1 VPSSGDGRVT
11 VLELWLATDSAA
23 EAADVEK
30 ALTRLQ
36 LRSYPDILA
45 LSQAFMT
52 YSQMYEQ
59 CKADQIEACSQY
71 TKMYLAVQV
80 WALCNIAVWVLCNIA
95 RSANLAACH
104 RVVMPPE
111 PTPFRPTARSMS
123 SARLTRLRP
132 ASSTAGCLLNLIV
145 SLLCSTYTCD
155 DGSSCRHYIIFKQ
168 DRELLHS
175 SARQGY
181 PFIMFSTDLWLRL
194 NKSACTTYNV
204 LKAHVCT
211 SIEGD
216 NCILAALPA
225 AAAALEAGRGL
236 TGDNN
241 R

>member
-1 VPSSGDGRVT
+1 MPSSGDGRVT

-80 WALCNIAVWVLCNIA
+80 WALCNIA

-104 RVVMPPE
+104 RGVMPAE
-111 PTPFRPTARSMS
+111 PAPFWPTARSMS
-123 SARLTRLRP
+123 SARSTRLRP
-132 ASSTAGCLLNLIV
+132 ASSTAECFLYLLLSPVFAACTLVMMAPHVGITP
-145 SLLCSTYTCD
+145 CS
-155 DGSSCRHYIIFKQ
+155 SRMVKQ
-168 DRELLHS
+168 DGRVAAS
-175 SARQGY
+175 
-181 PFIMFSTDLWLRL
+181 M
-194 NKSACTTYNV
+194 CTTTV
-204 LKAHVCT
+204 LFHYVEHRIVAQAQQECLHHKMVC
-211 SIEGD
+211 
-216 NCILAALPA
+216 LKHM
-225 AAAALEAGRGL
+225 
-236 TGDNN
+236 
-241 R
+241 

>member
-1 VPSSGDGRVT
+1 MKVCRSEVDGSCAGQTLVPSSGDGRVT

-80 WALCNIAVWVLCNIA
+80 WALCNIA

-111 PTPFRPTARSMS
+111 PTPPAYSQIYGQCKVDQIEARFQYSRMPLES
-123 SARLTRLRP
+123 N
-132 ASSTAGCLLNLIV
+132 C
-145 SLLCSTYTCD
+145 
-155 DGSSCRHYIIFKQ
+155 
-168 DRELLHS
+168 
-175 SARQGY
+175 
-181 PFIMFSTDLWLRL
+181 
-194 NKSACTTYNV
+194 V
-204 LKAHVCT
+204 LALQHVH
-211 SIEGD
+211 
-216 NCILAALPA
+216 L
-225 AAAALEAGRGL
+225 
-236 TGDNN
+236 
-241 R
+241 